1 MIACFSCWLCYD
13 ICSDM
18 KGDWESAAGQ
28 TDRMVLIIACCSF
41 ANVPNNTARDGSIPI
56 YEGNAWL

>member
-1 MIACFSCWLCYD
+1 
-13 ICSDM
+13 M